1 MNEYSIS
8 QFKNLLDNINGIN
21 ELTKNEIL
29 SYTLA
34 HGEKCKDF
42 ICRSIEKYKDTYP
55 KLGIG
60 NLFIYFPI
68 NKDRFDIYIQSILI
82 DERNS
87 NYERLVSLIP
97 SYEYIKD
104 ICWDSDKNINAFY
117 YIVESKKNGFNNN
130 DGSIGLTDIE
140 TAIKFMNAKIDIS
153 QIQSSGELYEKA
165 LKYNLFNIRQI
176 LQFID

>member
-1 MNEYSIS
+1 MSEYSTS
-8 QFKNLLDNINGIN
+8 QFKNLLDDLNGSN
-21 ELTKNEIL
+21 ELNKSEIL
-29 SYTLA
+29 SYVLA

-42 ICRSIEKYKDTYP
+42 ICRSIEKYKDSYP

-60 NLFIYFPI
+60 NFFIYFPI

-87 NYERLVSLIP
+87 DYERLISLIP
-97 SYEYIKD
+97 NYEYIKD
-104 ICWDSDKNINAFY
+104 IYWDNDKNVNAFY
-117 YIVESKKNGFNNN
+117 YIIDSKKNGFNNK

-140 TAIKFMNAKIDIS
+140 TAIKFMDAKIDIN
-153 QIQSSGELYEKA
+153 QITDGGDLYEKA
-165 LKYNLFNIRQI
+165 FKYNLFNIRQI

>member
-1 MNEYSIS
+1 MSEYSIS
-8 QFKNLLDNINGIN
+8 QFKNLLEDLIGSN
-21 ELTKNEIL
+21 ELSKNEIL
-29 SYTLA
+29 SYVLA

-42 ICRSIEKYKDTYP
+42 VCISIEKYKDTYP
-55 KLGIG
+55 KLEIG
-60 NLFIYFPI
+60 NFFIYFPI
-68 NKDRFDIYIQSILI
+68 NKDRFDIYIQNILI

-87 NYERLVSLIP
+87 DYERLVSLIP

-104 ICWDSDKNINAFY
+104 ICWDNDKNINAFY
-117 YIVESKKNGFNNN
+117 YIIESKKNGFNNK

-176 LQFID
+176 LQFVD

>member
-1 MNEYSIS
+1 MSEYSIS
-8 QFKNLLDNINGIN
+8 QFKSLLDNISGSN
-21 ELTKNEIL
+21 ELSKNEIL
-29 SYTLA
+29 SYVLA

-42 ICRSIEKYKDTYP
+42 LCKSIEKYKDVYH
-55 KLGIG
+55 KLQIG
-60 NLFIYFPI
+60 NFFIYFPI

-87 NYERLVSLIP
+87 DYERLISLIP

-104 ICWDSDKNINAFY
+104 ILWDSDKNINAFY
-117 YIVESKKNGFNNN
+117 YIVKSKKNGFNNK

-165 LKYNLFNIRQI
+165 FKYNLFNIRQI

>member
-1 MNEYSIS
+1 MS
-8 QFKNLLDNINGIN
+8 QFKNLLDDLSGSN
-21 ELTKNEIL
+21 ELNKNEIL
-29 SYTLA
+29 SYVLA

-42 ICRSIEKYKDTYP
+42 VCKSIEKYKDSYP
-55 KLGIG
+55 KLEIG
-60 NLFIYFPI
+60 NFFVYFPI
-68 NKDRFDIYIQSILI
+68 NKDRFYIYIKTILI

-87 NYERLVSLIP
+87 DYERLVSLIP

-104 ICWDSDKNINAFY
+104 ILWDSDKNINAFY
-117 YIVESKKNGFNNN
+117 YIVKSKKNGFNNK

>member
-1 MNEYSIS
+1 MSEYSIS
-8 QFKNLLDNINGIN
+8 EFKNLLEDLSGSN
-21 ELTKNEIL
+21 ELNKNEIL
-29 SYTLA
+29 SYVLA

-42 ICRSIEKYKDTYP
+42 VCISIEKYKDSYP
-55 KLGIG
+55 KLEIG
-60 NLFIYFPI
+60 NFFIYFPI

-87 NYERLVSLIP
+87 DYERLVSLIP

-104 ICWDSDKNINAFY
+104 ILWDSDKNINAFY
-117 YIVESKKNGFNNN
+117 YIVESKKNGFNNK

-140 TAIKFMNAKIDIS
+140 TAIKFMNVKIDIS